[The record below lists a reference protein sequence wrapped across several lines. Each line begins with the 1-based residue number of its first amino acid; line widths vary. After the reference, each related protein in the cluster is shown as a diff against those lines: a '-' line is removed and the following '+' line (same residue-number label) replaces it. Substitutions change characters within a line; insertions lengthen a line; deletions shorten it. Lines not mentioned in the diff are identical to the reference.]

1 MNNTEL
7 KPCPFCGS
15 TNLVV
20 DSSDMYR
27 WYVECWDC
35 EADGPFAD
43 DEGLAI
49 EAWNKR
55 EGKALLGHKVRID
68 PTLPEGWWRLDG

>member
-1 MNNTEL
+1 MADTDL

-20 DSSDMYR
+20 DSGDMYR

-35 EADGPFAD
+35 EATGPFAD
-43 DEGLAI
+43 DKAGAVED
-49 EAWNKR
+49 WNKR
-55 EGKALLGHKVRID
+55 GLTFLGHKIKID
-68 PTLPEGWWRLDG
+68 PTLPEGGWRLDD